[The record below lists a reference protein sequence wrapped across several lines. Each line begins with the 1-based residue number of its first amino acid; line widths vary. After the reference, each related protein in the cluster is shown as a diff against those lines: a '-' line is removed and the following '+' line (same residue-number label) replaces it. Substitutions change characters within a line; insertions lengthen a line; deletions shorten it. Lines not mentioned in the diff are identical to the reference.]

1 MKKPNEVIYCKNCL
15 MPSSRPRIIFVNG
28 ICNGCRN
35 KSERIKSIGRQEE
48 QFLEEIEPF
57 KKDKNNYSCIVPW
70 SGGKDSTMIA
80 LKLKFEFGL
89 TPLLV
94 TFAPVIPTEIGIH
107 NRKQLVDLGF
117 DHIYVNPN
125 RSVSREL

>member
-35 KSERIKSIGRQEE
+35 KFEKNKINWKARRE

-57 KKDKNNYSCIVPW
+57 KK
-70 SGGKDSTMIA
+70 
-80 LKLKFEFGL
+80 
-89 TPLLV
+89 
-94 TFAPVIPTEIGIH
+94 
-107 NRKQLVDLGF
+107 R
-117 DHIYVNPN
+117 
-125 RSVSREL
+125 